1 MVLTKKEKWFII
13 SVISENRLL
22 TPRFNFFRREKMGKN
37 GTVAKQGG
45 FHLWAAILKNVILP
59 IQMIISFGLGALAFV
74 VIFLMLVG
82 ISPRIDP
89 TMNLLTIWGLYAI
102 FVGIYSIMARGQI
115 VRYEKKALIHSW
127 TVFLASGVYGIAYYF
142 HYFYVWLDQYE
153 IKAVYLLNPS
163 KVPAI
168 LGAWWQHHVDNFT
181 NFSGVF
187 EFIYNILNNPFN
199 ISSLTLASESII
211 LSFVF
216 AFILLGLS
224 IAALGIAIVNVI
236 YFNVKKKE
244 YTL

>member
-1 MVLTKKEKWFII
+1 
-13 SVISENRLL
+13 
-22 TPRFNFFRREKMGKN
+22 MGKN
-37 GTVAKQGG
+37 RNVARVGKTRLWTV
-45 FHLWAAILKNVILP
+45 ILNNIILP
-59 IQMIISFGLGALAFV
+59 IQIVISFGLGALSFG
-74 VIFLMLVG
+74 VILLMLLG

-168 LGAWWQHHVDNFT
+168 LGAWWQHHLDNFA
-181 NFSGVF
+181 NFTGVF
-187 EFIYNILNNPFN
+187 EFIYNLINNPFN
-199 ISSLTLASESII
+199 ISSLTLAQDSII
-211 LSFVF
+211 ISFVY

-224 IAALGIAIVNVI
+224 IAAILVGVINVI
-236 YFNVKKKE
+236 YFNINKKE

>member
-1 MVLTKKEKWFII
+1 MTKNKKWFII
-13 SVISENRLL
+13 NVISDNRLFV
-22 TPRFNFFRREKMGKN
+22 PRFNFFRRDKMGKN
-37 GTVAKQGG
+37 KTVAKQGG
-45 FHLWAAILKNVILP
+45 FQPWAAILKNVILP
-59 IQMIISFGLGALAFV
+59 IQIVISFGLGALAFV

-82 ISPRIDP
+82 IAPRLDP

-127 TVFLASGVYGIAYYF
+127 TVFLASGAYGIAYYL

-163 KVPAI
+163 KVPEI
-168 LGAWWQHHVDNFT
+168 LGDWWQHHVDNFT
-181 NFSGVF
+181 NFPGVF
-187 EFIYNILNNPFN
+187 GFVYNILNNPFN
-199 ISSLTLASESII
+199 IANLTLSSESVI

-216 AFILLGLS
+216 AFVLLGLS
-224 IAALGIAIVNVI
+224 IAALVVAVLNVI
-236 YFNVKKKE
+236 YFTAKKKE

>member
-1 MVLTKKEKWFII
+1 
-13 SVISENRLL
+13 
-22 TPRFNFFRREKMGKN
+22 MGKN
-37 GTVAKQGG
+37 RTVVKQGRVQI
-45 FHLWAAILKNVILP
+45 WAFILKSIILP
-59 IQMIISFGLGALAFV
+59 MQMIISFGLGAVSFV
-74 VIFLMLVG
+74 VIFLMLLG
-82 ISPRIDP
+82 IFPRLDP

-127 TVFLASGVYGIAYYF
+127 TVFLASGAYGIAYYL

-153 IKAVYLLNPS
+153 IKAVYLFNPS
-163 KVPAI
+163 KMPAI

-181 NFSGVF
+181 NFSGIF
-187 EFIYNILNNPFN
+187 DLIYNIINNPLN
-199 ISSLTLASESII
+199 ISNLTLTSESII

-224 IAALGIAIVNVI
+224 IAALGIAIANVI
-236 YFNVKKKE
+236 YFNVNKKE

>member
-1 MVLTKKEKWFII
+1 
-13 SVISENRLL
+13 
-22 TPRFNFFRREKMGKN
+22 MGKN
-37 GTVAKQGG
+37 RNVARVGKT
-45 FHLWAAILKNVILP
+45 HLWTVILNNIILP
-59 IQMIISFGLGALAFV
+59 IQIVISFGLGALSFG
-74 VIFLMLVG
+74 VILLMLLG

-127 TVFLASGVYGIAYYF
+127 TVFIASGVYGVAFYL

-163 KVPAI
+163 KLPLI
-168 LGAWWQHHVDNFT
+168 LGAWWQHHLDNFA
-181 NFSGVF
+181 NFTGVF
-187 EFIYNILNNPFN
+187 EFIYNLINNPFN
-199 ISSLTLASESII
+199 ISSLTLAQDSII
-211 LSFVF
+211 ISFIY

-224 IAALGIAIVNVI
+224 IAALAIGVVNVI
-236 YFNVKKKE
+236 YFNVNKKE

>member
-1 MVLTKKEKWFII
+1 
-13 SVISENRLL
+13 
-22 TPRFNFFRREKMGKN
+22 MGKN
-37 GTVAKQGG
+37 RNVAMHSKTQ
-45 FHLWAAILKNVILP
+45 FWAFILQNVILP
-59 IQMIISFGLGALAFV
+59 IQIVISFGLGALSFG

-82 ISPRIDP
+82 ISPRVDP

-102 FVGIYSIMARGQI
+102 FVGIYTIMARGQI

-168 LGAWWQHHVDNFT
+168 LGAWWQHHLDNFA
-181 NFSGVF
+181 NFNGIF
-187 EFIYNILNNPFN
+187 EFIYNLINNPFN
-199 ISSLTLASESII
+199 IASLTLATDSII
-211 LSFVF
+211 ISFVY

-224 IAALGIAIVNVI
+224 IAAIVVGVINAI
-236 YFNVKKKE
+236 YFNINKKE